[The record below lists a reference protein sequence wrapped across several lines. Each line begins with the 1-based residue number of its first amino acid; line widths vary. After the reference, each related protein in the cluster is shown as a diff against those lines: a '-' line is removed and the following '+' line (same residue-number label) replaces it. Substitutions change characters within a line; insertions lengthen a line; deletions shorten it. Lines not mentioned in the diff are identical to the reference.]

1 MIVVSFLE
9 TEKKIFLDI
18 HEILIRH
25 SETSLFSNYLSY
37 HHVDNVE
44 SVRSVDD

>member
-1 MIVVSFLE
+1 M
-9 TEKKIFLDI
+9 FLDM

-37 HHVDNVE
+37 HYVDNVE